1 MEAHMIEVQSPQST
15 SSTALRGTVVIST
28 LPSRILTSG
37 MVAVTLFGV
46 SMAAMMSTMPT
57 APQIAYAMAT
67 GMVRKAIGQ
76 DKHSSH
82 TAQPVEYLISR
93 L

>member
-1 MEAHMIEVQSPQST
+1 MSKIPMMAGRSGICLKATMP
-15 SSTALRGTVVIST
+15 IS
-28 LPSRILTSG
+28 
-37 MVAVTLFGV
+37 
-46 SMAAMMSTMPT
+46 MMSTMPT

-82 TAQPVEYLISR
+82 TAQSVEYLITG